1 MEGTQG
7 RFDTDTL
14 RKIDQINHKID
25 EINQRK
31 TGVHTT
37 WVEDELDR
45 QELNEYIKTLKLND
59 SQRQIVDR
67 YNHNNDTRARSG
79 NDWVLFVLMAI
90 GVFLQ
95 FYIGFE
101 VYKLIT
107 KGALESLE
115 TVYLALLIM
124 FFAFNAFQMLRY
136 LRVVR

>member
-1 MEGTQG
+1 MEGADG
-7 RFDTDTL
+7 RFDADTL

-31 TGVHTT
+31 IGIHTT
-37 WVEDELDR
+37 SVEDELDR
-45 QELNEYIKTLKLND
+45 QELDEYIRSLNLND

-79 NDWVLFVLMAI
+79 NDWVLFILMAI

-95 FYIGFE
+95 FYIGYE
-101 VYKLIT
+101 VYKLIS

-115 TVYLALLIM
+115 TVYLALLVM

-136 LRVVR
+136 LRIVR